1 MILQFR
7 SVRQEIENLN
17 KYIVQFEDE
26 VRRFRLRK
34 ILKIVEEILNEPLK
48 RAIS

>member
-7 SVRQEIENLN
+7 SVRQEIKSLN

-34 ILKIVEEILNEPLK
+34 TLKIVEEILND
-48 RAIS
+48 RAP

>member
-7 SVRQEIENLN
+7 SVRQEIESLN

-34 ILKIVEEILNEPLK
+34 TLKIVEEILND
-48 RAIS
+48 RAP